1 MSAWYSEAGPQAG
14 TTIRLTPREHEVM
27 THIALGKS
35 SNEIA
40 DELFVSRRTI
50 DFHLRQVY
58 EKLGVKNRMAA
69 YLQAVRLGLLAT
81 ENIRRS

>member
-1 MSAWYSEAGPQAG
+1 MSAWYSEAGTQVETA
-14 TTIRLTPREHEVM
+14 IRLTPREHEVM

-69 YLQAVRLGLLAT
+69 YLQAVRLGLLVT
-81 ENIRRS
+81 EIR